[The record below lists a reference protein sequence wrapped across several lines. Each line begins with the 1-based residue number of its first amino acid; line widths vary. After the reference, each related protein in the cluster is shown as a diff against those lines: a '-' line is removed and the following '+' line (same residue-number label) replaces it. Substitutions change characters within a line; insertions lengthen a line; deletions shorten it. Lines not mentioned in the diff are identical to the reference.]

1 MATHTM
7 IANVSMSQQQVDA
20 IAHAQVGVGQ
30 LGRLLSLM
38 AEGVHDSRT
47 KDAIESCADRASDI
61 ADQMDDIPGFVEG
74 QTAQDR
80 SSNALH
86 RHAEWL
92 AARQATLI
100 RAEGL
105 EAGSARHDEACISA
119 NDLDRRIMATP
130 ANSQTEML
138 AKLALVAVVIAE
150 GASPTPEDAARMVV
164 EAEFFLAGRA

>member
-1 MATHTM
+1 MK
-7 IANVSMSQQQVDA
+7 QDQVNA
-20 IAHAQVGVGQ
+20 ISTAQIGIGQ
-30 LGRLLSLM
+30 LGTLLSLM
-38 AEGVHDSRT
+38 AEGVSDSRA
-47 KDAIESCADRASDI
+47 KDAIEACSDRAKDI

-80 SSNALH
+80 ASNALH

-92 AARQATLI
+92 AARQATLT

-105 EAGSARHDEACISA
+105 EAGSARHDEACISV
-119 NDLDRRIMATP
+119 NELDRRIMATP

-150 GASPTPEDAARMVV
+150 GASLTPEDAARMVA
-164 EAEFFLAGRA
+164 EAEPFIAGKA